1 MEVIAEFQ
9 GADLIVRNGAS
20 YARWV
25 DRAALPRSRMI
36 DTTAAR
42 ADELLHE
49 ARQVTHAHG
58 PGGEHVHSRTA
69 STTWLDLSLAVEQ
82 ARAIRDALIEL
93 LPEREEPL
101 RARFAGLE
109 QDLSEL
115 DTRLAAAA
123 AQDVPLLGSHPIYQY
138 LARRYALDLHSVHW
152 EPDEH
157 PSPEQWSELE
167 DLLRSHP
174 ARWMLWEG
182 PPREET
188 VAALAALGVGSV
200 VFSPCGET
208 MEGSDF
214 LRVMAQN
221 VESLRATQGPP
232 ADAGADR

>member
-1 MEVIAEFQ
+1 
-9 GADLIVRNGAS
+9 
-20 YARWV
+20 
-25 DRAALPRSRMI
+25 
-36 DTTAAR
+36 
-42 ADELLHE
+42 
-49 ARQVTHAHG
+49 
-58 PGGEHVHSRTA
+58 VHSRTA

-82 ARAIRDALIEL
+82 ARALRDALIEL

-101 RARFAGLE
+101 RARFAELE

-123 AQDVPLLGSHPIYQY
+123 AQDVPLLASHPIYQY
-138 LARRYALDLHSVHW
+138 LARRYALDIHSVHW

-200 VFSPCGET
+200 VFSPCGNT
-208 MEGSDF
+208 TEGSDF